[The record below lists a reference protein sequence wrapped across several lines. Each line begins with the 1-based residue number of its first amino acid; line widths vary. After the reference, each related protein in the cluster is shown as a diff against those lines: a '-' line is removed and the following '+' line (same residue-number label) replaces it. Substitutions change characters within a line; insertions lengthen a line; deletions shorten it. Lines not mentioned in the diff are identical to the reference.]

1 MFTGT
6 TCSLIS
12 FQEKPKVFL
21 TLEELA
27 KENTPNFGTELKD
40 EDIPPLFVSD
50 VQSLILFAVQGSAC
64 KIKPRYNCLLLFL
77 ERGFTLNWSV
87 TLASHI
93 RVMLKLWVFILF
105 GHRCPNIQNV
115 YLLNVNKSFKLKC
128 MWIKAYFANLLCII
142 NVLFSLPYIWNRVI
156 KMHTIPR

>member
-77 ERGFTLNWSV
+77 ERGFILN
-87 TLASHI
+87 
-93 RVMLKLWVFILF
+93 
-105 GHRCPNIQNV
+105 
-115 YLLNVNKSFKLKC
+115 
-128 MWIKAYFANLLCII
+128 
-142 NVLFSLPYIWNRVI
+142 
-156 KMHTIPR
+156 

>member
-1 MFTGT
+1 MREKKTQLFFDQHYRRVLLKEVYVSGT

-77 ERGFTLNWSV
+77 ERGFTLN
-87 TLASHI
+87 
-93 RVMLKLWVFILF
+93 
-105 GHRCPNIQNV
+105 
-115 YLLNVNKSFKLKC
+115 
-128 MWIKAYFANLLCII
+128 
-142 NVLFSLPYIWNRVI
+142 
-156 KMHTIPR
+156 

>member
-77 ERGFTLNWSV
+77 ERGFTLNLSV

-93 RVMLKLWVFILF
+93 RAETLSIHFIW
-105 GHRCPNIQNV
+105 
-115 YLLNVNKSFKLKC
+115 S
-128 MWIKAYFANLLCII
+128 
-142 NVLFSLPYIWNRVI
+142 
-156 KMHTIPR
+156 

>member
-6 TCSLIS
+6 TCNLIS

-64 KIKPRYNCLLLFL
+64 KIKPRYNCLLLY
-77 ERGFTLNWSV
+77 S
-87 TLASHI
+87 
-93 RVMLKLWVFILF
+93 
-105 GHRCPNIQNV
+105 
-115 YLLNVNKSFKLKC
+115 KLKC
-128 MWIKAYFANLLCII
+128 NFGQSYQSHAETLSIYF
-142 NVLFSLPYIWNRVI
+142 IWS
-156 KMHTIPR
+156 

>member
-1 MFTGT
+1 MFT
-6 TCSLIS
+6 TCSFIS

-27 KENTPNFGTELKD
+27 KENTPNFGTDLKD

-93 RVMLKLWVFILF
+93 RVMLKLWVYILF

-115 YLLNVNKSFKLKC
+115 YLLNVNVRKKFQVEMYVNKS
-128 MWIKAYFANLLCII
+128 ILCKSSLYYQRLFFITI
-142 NVLFSLPYIWNRVI
+142 N
-156 KMHTIPR
+156 ME

>member
-1 MFTGT
+1 MFT
-6 TCSLIS
+6 TCSFIS

-27 KENTPNFGTELKD
+27 KENTPNFGTDLKD

-115 YLLNVNKSFKLKC
+115 YLLNVNVRKKFQVEMYVNKS
-128 MWIKAYFANLLCII
+128 ILCKS
-142 NVLFSLPYIWNRVI
+142 SLYYQRLVFI
-156 KMHTIPR
+156 TIYME

>member
-1 MFTGT
+1 MAEDELLKLRQALRERQKASMVQKNHKQIYF
-6 TCSLIS
+6 SIFIIKEMQIVQLSFIS

-27 KENTPNFGTELKD
+27 KENTPNFGTDLKD

-77 ERGFTLNWSV
+77 ERGFTLN
-87 TLASHI
+87 
-93 RVMLKLWVFILF
+93 
-105 GHRCPNIQNV
+105 
-115 YLLNVNKSFKLKC
+115 
-128 MWIKAYFANLLCII
+128 
-142 NVLFSLPYIWNRVI
+142 
-156 KMHTIPR
+156 

>member
-64 KIKPRYNCLLLFL
+64 KIKPRYNCLLLFSG
-77 ERGFTLNWSV
+77 RGLYT
-87 TLASHI
+87 
-93 RVMLKLWVFILF
+93 
-105 GHRCPNIQNV
+105 
-115 YLLNVNKSFKLKC
+115 KLKC
-128 MWIKAYFANLLCII
+128 NFGQSYQRHAETLSIYF
-142 NVLFSLPYIWNRVI
+142 IWS
-156 KMHTIPR
+156 

>member
-1 MFTGT
+1 MYIVQLMWWEKKNPNFFRSALQKGLIKGSICLPVL

-93 RVMLKLWVFILF
+93 RAETLSIHFIW
-105 GHRCPNIQNV
+105 
-115 YLLNVNKSFKLKC
+115 S
-128 MWIKAYFANLLCII
+128 
-142 NVLFSLPYIWNRVI
+142 
-156 KMHTIPR
+156 